1 MASPECERAIE
12 DATRYG
18 NALLKF
24 ISRNDAGITGS
35 HQAGFYLPKAN
46 DVWRMF
52 SPHEPKR
59 GYQAEEIVNILW
71 QDGRRTESK
80 LTWYGNF
87 SKTPGVTGRAEY
99 RLTRFGKDFP
109 FLNSNTVGNLL
120 VLVPIDHHNF
130 RAYVLDQDDDIE
142 DIQATLGVEAFESW
156 GVYQGGAAKVE
167 DENDCVERRYREFTE
182 PLGHFPSGEI
192 FSAAAVSILEECKKN
207 FAKMVPDDALMAA
220 MEREYSLFKFV
231 ERRLCQEDILRAF
244 TEVDDFLN
252 TAARIMNRRKSRAGR
267 SLENHVH
274 QFLIKQ
280 NIPHEMRV
288 ADIPGKPDVVIP
300 SAAAYFDETYPVEKL
315 FIVGVKTT
323 CKDRWRQVLNEGKR
337 VSDKHII
344 TIQPGISAPQLE
356 EMRES
361 RVTLVVPEKLHGQY
375 PPEKPMELLTL
386 ATFVETVRGRL

>member
-167 DENDCVERRYREFTE
+167 DENDCVER
-182 PLGHFPSGEI
+182 HFPSGEI